1 MEDRMRIGTIV
12 KVNEQHENA
21 GDTGVVVYVTKE
33 SVNVYWS
40 KSDLTYWI
48 DTKYLD
54 VIYEQN

>member
-1 MEDRMRIGTIV
+1 MRIGTIV

-21 GDTGVVVYVTKE
+21 GDTGVIVYVMKE

>member
-1 MEDRMRIGTIV
+1 MRIGTIV
-12 KVNEQHENA
+12 KVNEHHKNA
-21 GDTGVVVYVTKE
+21 GETGVVVFVTPK

-48 DTKYLD
+48 EREYLD

>member
-1 MEDRMRIGTIV
+1 MRIGTIV